1 MRAIRFLVI
10 LLITFVRTFHSH
22 DKNNNNNKNESVL
35 MATIHQK
42 HNDIPSIQQSEN
54 QHLIS
59 IEPFLKPFLPESKVS
74 SFLLNPRES
83 DEVSKTTC
91 IDLTLS
97 ILFDLLT

>member
-10 LLITFVRTFHSH
+10 LLITFVRTFYSH
-22 DKNNNNNKNESVL
+22 DKYNNNKNESVL

-42 HNDIPSIQQSEN
+42 HNDIPSIQQNEN

-83 DEVSKTTC
+83 DEVSKTIC